1 MRVNDARAPSVH
13 LLMLAHTFRG
23 ALRGLAVA
31 LAFAPAALAAQGGDT
46 LRLSLLDAVTRVL
59 LSSDESRL
67 ANAQVAVADAQVTAA
82 RASGLPQLRLNGN
95 YQQVLQNARAQIVG
109 QVFNQSYVYASN
121 LNVQQALFQGG
132 RIVAAS
138 QAAARIEAAAVLTRE
153 ETRAQLAVDI
163 QRLYLNAVF
172 TARIADIQATNLLL
186 ADERLAQVEQF
197 ERAGRASRYDLL
209 RARVE
214 RANLEPMLRQAE
226 NERAL
231 AELELR
237 RLLNIPASQPLALVT
252 ELDAVRVRSLAAVP
266 LDDAAAEAGLRASV
280 QAAELT
286 ASARRAG
293 IRVARADLLPTL
305 NAGFTFGYLALPTS
319 PAFPSRGGLR
329 ANEFCPDPSGADSA
343 RTCQNN
349 GWFPDR
355 SFNITLSWPLFD
367 GLRAKGQIDLAQAQS
382 RIADLQAQ
390 QAREQASLDV
400 QRARA
405 EFARA
410 RAVASARETTVREA
424 EEAYELASL
433 RLTRGV
439 GTQLEVS
446 DAQFALLTAR
456 TTDARAVFDLYLAVA
471 DLARARAEPIP
482 LPDGTTVSTRL
493 AR

>member
-1 MRVNDARAPSVH
+1 MNDARASSVH
-13 LLMLAHTFRG
+13 LLMRSSLILGLVRRLAA
-23 ALRGLAVA
+23 ALVLT
-31 LAFAPAALAAQGGDT
+31 PAALAAQGSDT
-46 LRLSLLDAVTRVL
+46 LRLSLVDAVNRVL
-59 LSSDESRL
+59 SSSDESRL
-67 ANAQVAVADAQVTAA
+67 ANAQVAVADAQVTIA
-82 RASGLPQLRLNGN
+82 RASGLPQLRLNGS
-95 YQQVLQNARAQIVG
+95 YQQVLKNARAQIVG
-109 QVFNQSYVYASN
+109 QVFNQPYVYASN
-121 LNVQQALFQGG
+121 LNVQQAVFQGG

-138 QAAARIEAAAVLTRE
+138 QAAARVEAAAELTRE

-163 QRLYLNAVF
+163 QRVYLNAVF
-172 TARIADIQATNLLL
+172 TARIADIQTTNLRL
-186 ADERLAQVEQF
+186 ADERLALVERLEQ
-197 ERAGRASRYDLL
+197 AGRASRYEVL

-226 NERAL
+226 NERSL

-237 RLLNIPASQPLALVT
+237 RLLNIPAAAPLALIT
-252 ELDAVRVRSLAAVP
+252 ELDAALVRSLATAPVDGM
-266 LDDAAAEAGLRASV
+266 DDRIGLRASV
-280 QAAELT
+280 RAAELT

-305 NAGFTFGYLALPTS
+305 SAGFTFGYLALPTS

-329 ANEFCPDPSGADSA
+329 ANEFCPDPAGADSA

-355 SFNITLSWPLFD
+355 NFNITLSWPLFD

-382 RIADLQAQ
+382 RVADLQAQ
-390 QAREQASLDV
+390 QAKEQASLDV
-400 QRARA
+400 ERARA
-405 EFARA
+405 ELARA

-424 EEAYELASL
+424 EEAYELATL

-456 TTDARAVFDLYLAVA
+456 STDARAVFDLYLAVA
-471 DLARARAEPIP
+471 ELARARAEPIP
-482 LPDGTTVSTRL
+482 LPDGSTVSTRL
-493 AR
+493 TR